1 MKINNFRY
9 FFKSKIIFIIL
20 FFVISCQPVE
30 KIENVVFDNNILPKL
45 IINAN
50 QKIINDIY
58 EMNYVEPY
66 IDHSLEN
73 PPLSRVK
80 NYLTENINIFGTEN
94 KLVINI
100 NDAQIRKEEI
110 KNNDDKKFQ
119 EKTIYEYNI
128 NLALEFILYDN
139 SEKLLA
145 TTIAESS
152 RSTTSAKYISIN
164 EEERII
170 DGIILDALIDLSK
183 KVDEML
189 NKHMTQFM
197 L

>member
-80 NYLTENINIFGTEN
+80 NYLTENINIFGTET
-94 KLVINI
+94 KLVI
-100 NDAQIRKEEI
+100 
-110 KNNDDKKFQ
+110 
-119 EKTIYEYNI
+119 
-128 NLALEFILYDN
+128 
-139 SEKLLA
+139 
-145 TTIAESS
+145 TTAP
-152 RSTTSAKYISIN
+152 
-164 EEERII
+164 
-170 DGIILDALIDLSK
+170 
-183 KVDEML
+183 
-189 NKHMTQFM
+189 Q
-197 L
+197 

>member
-1 MKINNFRY
+1 MKINTFKY
-9 FFKSKIIFIIL
+9 FFKFKIITIIL
-20 FFVISCQPVE
+20 FFIISCQPVE
-30 KIENVVFDNNILPKL
+30 KIEKVVFDNNILPKL

-50 QKIINDIY
+50 KKSINEIY
-58 EMNYVEPY
+58 EMNYVDPY

-80 NYLTENINIFGTEN
+80 DYLTENINIFGTEN
-94 KLVINI
+94 KLVIKI
-100 NDAQIRKEEI
+100 NDAQIIKDEI

-128 NLALEFILYDN
+128 NLAVEFLLYDD

-164 EEERII
+164 EEERIV
-170 DGIILDALIDLSK
+170 DGLILDALIDLTK
-183 KVDEML
+183 KIDEMI
-189 NKHMTQFM
+189 NKHMYQFM